1 MFAMIFRGATISM
14 TALLV
19 AGLMPFSG
27 MSAEENGPISL
38 ESFQQ
43 WQKELSN
50 WGRWGDKDEKGTLNL
65 ITPEVR
71 KAAAAL
77 VEDGVSVSMAHNAIK
92 SVELDASSPYEHR
105 MLATGVNN
113 EHAFAMDFVGVSY
126 HGLGHTHLD
135 AVCHMFMDGKLYNGY
150 AKETVNDAGAEHLSV
165 INIKDGVFTR
175 GVLVDIPHL
184 RGVPYLKPGTAI
196 MPSELEAWEKKTGV
210 TVREGDVV
218 LVRTGRWARRAEK
231 GAWDVGEEGAAGL
244 HVTCAKWLRDRG
256 VAAVGSDAALDAI
269 PNFVKGVS
277 QPLHALVLVAMGM
290 PIFDNC
296 DLQRVSAEAAKRNRW
311 TFLLTASPLAV
322 DGATGSPLN
331 PIAVF

>member
-1 MFAMIFRGATISM
+1 MIYRGATFCLI
-14 TALLV
+14 ALV
-19 AGLMPFSG
+19 GLASFPAA
-27 MSAEENGPISL
+27 SAEENGPIAL
-38 ESFQQ
+38 EEFQQ

-50 WGRWGDKDEKGTLNL
+50 WGRWGDADEKGTLNL

-71 KAAAAL
+71 KAAAGL
-77 VEDGVSVSMAHNAIK
+77 VTEGVTVSLSHDYITQ
-92 SVELDASSPYEHR
+92 VEADVSSPFEHR

-113 EHAFAMDFVGVSY
+113 QHAFSVDYFGVEF

-135 AVCHMFMDGKLYNGY
+135 AVCHMFMDGKLYNGF
-150 AKETVNDAGAEHLSV
+150 AKETVNDEGAQHCDVKNL
-165 INIKDGVFTR
+165 KDGIFSR

-184 RGVPYLKPGTAI
+184 RGVPYLEPGTAI

-218 LVRTGRWARRAEK
+218 LIRTGRWARRAEK
-231 GAWDVGEEGAAGL
+231 GAWKVREEGAAGL
-244 HVTCAKWLRDRG
+244 HVTCAKWIRDRG
-256 VAAVGSDAALDAI
+256 VAVVGSDAALDAI
-269 PNFVKGVS
+269 PNYVEGVS

-290 PIFDNC
+290 PILDNC
-296 DLQRVSAEAAKRNRW
+296 DLQAVSAEAAKRNRW

-322 DGATGSPLN
+322 EGGTGSPLN